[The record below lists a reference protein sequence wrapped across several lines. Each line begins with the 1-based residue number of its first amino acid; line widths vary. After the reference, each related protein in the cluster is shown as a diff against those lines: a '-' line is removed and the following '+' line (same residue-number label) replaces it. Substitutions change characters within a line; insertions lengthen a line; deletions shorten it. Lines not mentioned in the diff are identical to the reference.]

1 MTTGNKLIYHGVI
14 ITRICAAEMA
24 VRYEA
29 LSACRKIHV
38 CSGVGSNLQVGGH
51 NAGAKRRPNFFFMC
65 PLTFLLCPHM
75 RGHND
80 CLLPTEI
87 Q

>member
-51 NAGAKRRPNFFFMC
+51 NAGAKRRPNFF
-65 PLTFLLCPHM
+65 LCAPSLFS
-75 RGHND
+75 
-80 CLLPTEI
+80 CAPT
-87 Q
+87 